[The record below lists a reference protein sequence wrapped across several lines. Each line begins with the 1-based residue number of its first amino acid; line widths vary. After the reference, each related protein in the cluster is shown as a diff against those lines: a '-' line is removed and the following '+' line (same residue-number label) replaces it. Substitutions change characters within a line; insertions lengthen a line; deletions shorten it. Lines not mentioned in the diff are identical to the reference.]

1 MRPSVTNTT
10 THTPPHTGG
19 KGMCPDTQHIL
30 TQKIFF
36 KEERCSRPLYS
47 SHTPH
52 PPPPT
57 TTNSD
62 QQTVS
67 HKQEQPPTHH
77 TTTVMQPA
85 GTMCCPRHPTV
96 HQQFTNVWNYS
107 SYTTIHPTSISPARY
122 VSTWIFHTTVAAP
135 RSGTQPL
142 STHNCGPQNKAP

>member
-67 HKQEQPPTHH
+67 PKQEQPPTHH

-96 HQQFTNVWNYS
+96 HQQLSTMLGIYG
-107 SYTTIHPTSISPARY
+107 SYTTIHPTGISPARY

-135 RSGTQPL
+135 RSGTQPPVPA
-142 STHNCGPQNKAP
+142 TAGKIKAP

>member
-1 MRPSVTNTT
+1 MR
-10 THTPPHTGG
+10 
-19 KGMCPDTQHIL
+19 PDTQHIL

-96 HQQFTNVWNYS
+96 HQQFINVWNYRS
-107 SYTTIHPTSISPARY
+107 VSPAHSTGISPARY
-122 VSTWIFHTTVAAP
+122 VSTWIFHKTVAAP
-135 RSGTQPL
+135 RSGTQPPK
-142 STHNCGPQNKAP
+142 THNCEPQNKAP

>member
-1 MRPSVTNTT
+1 
-10 THTPPHTGG
+10 
-19 KGMCPDTQHIL
+19 MCPDTQHIL

-67 HKQEQPPTHH
+67 PKQEQPPTHH

-96 HQQFTNVWNYS
+96 HQQSCLVINGS
-107 SYTTIHPTSISPARY
+107 CKPIHTTPEILIFRY
-122 VSTWIFHTTVAAP
+122 GCMSTWIFHTTVAAP
-135 RSGTQPL
+135 RSGTQPPK
-142 STHNCGPQNKAP
+142 THNCGPQNKAP